1 MEQREPNDAATPS
14 RSLRACRRGA
24 VSAEYL
30 MVVAACGLTL
40 VLTLAALGPQ
50 MVLSWSYSRHV
61 LYGRAP

>member
-1 MEQREPNDAATPS
+1 MEQPHRTPS
-14 RSLRACRRGA
+14 SSKLRSLRACLRGG